1 MRNDIQ
7 QLKQT
12 ISAEHN
18 TVSLPRV
25 MEQQRMTMIELFR
38 QIQPILSVVP
48 PTAPAQHSQ
57 IQPPTVAAI
66 APIQQPIVP
75 PAAPLQQVTTLE
87 SLNLE
92 ILIKILHFIRKN
104 RITLSI

>member
-25 MEQQRMTMIELFR
+25 MEQQRMTMIELIR
-38 QIQPILSVVP
+38 QIQPIISTGP
-48 PTAPAQHSQ
+48 PAAPVQHSQ
-57 IQPPTVAAI
+57 IQPPTIAAV
-66 APIQQPIVP
+66 APIQQPIIP
-75 PAAPLQQVTTLE
+75 PSAPIQQV
-87 SLNLE
+87 NL
-92 ILIKILHFIRKN
+92 
-104 RITLSI
+104 